1 MTVEWF
7 MRRGNN
13 RWLGLKRIT
22 QNMQEKWRLEH
33 LGALGIMGQM
43 VPGEG
48 FIVHVWKL
56 GKKTWILRI
65 ALFSFLNTTVL
76 THPKSYTVF
85 FIDVASI
92 DRPVRI

>member
-22 QNMQEKWRLEH
+22 QNWRLEH
-33 LGALGIMGQM
+33 LGAQGIMGQM

-48 FIVHVWKL
+48 FIVQVRKL
-56 GKKTWILRI
+56 GKKKNGFFS
-65 ALFSFLNTTVL
+65 AYYFLFSFLNTTVL
-76 THPKSYTVF
+76 THPKS
-85 FIDVASI
+85 
-92 DRPVRI
+92 